1 MCSSNVHAIY
11 SYILKT
17 LHTSTS
23 FVQFTKIIND
33 QKIRNSIYYDLLFVN
48 QSPNTEA
55 QTLSI
60 IDQRSLNRLLGTTI
74 YGWRWSK
81 KRCHRCWCKDQ
92 DREFTASSSS
102 DERQGVRGT
111 LGERSKE
118 RETIRYQVGC
128 EARTRGG
135 RARKKRLGR
144 RGNDLCHSLV
154 ATPAPA
160 ADQRPALALNSG
172 QAVDTGR
179 ALVLAAE
186 TATRER
192 ERGREQR
199 APPLKKSSF
208 SVRQR
213 RRPWLLRDRPSRSIL
228 SYAERGPK
236 ILHER
241 FIAYTCS
248 LIVFAS
254 RVIKCLVI
262 VETGRKLYVGGCRRK
277 MHRRERDSWMLN
289 FCWTSNSITIR
300 K

>member
-1 MCSSNVHAIY
+1 MRIQICNLRSTRNTKLSAMCSSNVHAIY

-111 LGERSKE
+111 LDERSKE

-199 APPLKKSSF
+199 APATEKKFVLGSPKETTVITQGPAIEVNPF
-208 SVRQR
+208 LR
-213 RRPWLLRDRPSRSIL
+213 RTR
-228 SYAERGPK
+228 AEDSART
-236 ILHER
+236 IHR
-241 FIAYTCS
+241 VH
-248 LIVFAS
+248 VFADRVCFASNQMS
-254 RVIKCLVI
+254 RNRGNGKEI
-262 VETGRKLYVGGCRRK
+262 VRWRLSKE
-277 MHRRERDSWMLN
+277 DAS
-289 FCWTSNSITIR
+289 
-300 K
+300 